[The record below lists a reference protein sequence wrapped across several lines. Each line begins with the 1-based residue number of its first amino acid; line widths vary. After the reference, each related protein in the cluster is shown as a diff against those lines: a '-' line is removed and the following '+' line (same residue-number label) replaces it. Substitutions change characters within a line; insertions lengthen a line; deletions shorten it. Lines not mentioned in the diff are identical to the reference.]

1 MDDRERLE
9 QWFREAFVAMQQVA
23 CRTVAK
29 VWIKKI
35 HPKKVSSPL
44 MMASANAETGAA
56 IDPSVQWRSAP
67 G

>member
-1 MDDRERLE
+1 MRLVNEAPSSQIRVDDRERLE

-35 HPKKVSSPL
+35 HPKK
-44 MMASANAETGAA
+44 ASEGSKGLYLNC
-56 IDPSVQWRSAP
+56 
-67 G
+67 